1 MQNCPALLAWYLITP
16 TTHRVKS
23 ITAARV
29 EISFWQTRIME
40 SSTRNT
46 FSDSSRCVQIIH
58 NDYIKIQW
66 NIQWCY
72 YWFYWYYEIIL
83 LQTMKLNTTYFETQ
97 HETCIKNL
105 WKTTTKNIKMKL
117 TPFLTETVTTQEMK
131 IDTETIKVHQKE
143 KKNQPESD
151 KLL

>member
-29 EISFWQTRIME
+29 EISFWHTRIME
-40 SSTRNT
+40 SPTRNT
-46 FSDSSRCVQIIH
+46 FSDSR
-58 NDYIKIQW
+58 NYI
-66 NIQWCY
+66 
-72 YWFYWYYEIIL
+72 YEIIL

-131 IDTETIKVHQKE
+131 IDTETIKAHQKE